1 MTTSAQT
8 VVTLEMTGSRCPLPL
23 LGAKRLLDDLPD
35 GQTMVL
41 ISDCPGTADDLCAWS
56 SFTPYEV
63 FHSERLNGRR
73 TAYSI
78 RRRNGL
84 NGSHGNVVLDMRGAA
99 CPGPILEAH
108 RVLLGMQPGEVLVL
122 LSNCPGSPAD
132 VAAWTDN
139 TSVKLLDRF
148 ESTPGDYEFY
158 LRRL

>member
-1 MTTSAQT
+1 MTASTKN
-8 VVTLEMTGSRCPLPL
+8 VVTLEMTGARCPLPL
-23 LGAKRLLDDLPD
+23 LAAKRLLDDLPD

-41 ISDCPGTADDLCAWS
+41 ISDCPGTADDLRSWA
-56 SFTPYEV
+56 SFTGYEV
-63 FHSERLNGRR
+63 FHTERLNGRR

-78 RRRNGL
+78 RRRNALLGTR
-84 NGSHGNVVLDMRGAA
+84 GNVVLDMRGAA

-122 LSNCPGSPAD
+122 LSNCPGSPSD

-139 TSVKLLDRF
+139 ASVKLLDRF
-148 ESTPGDYEFY
+148 ETAPGDYEFY

>member
-1 MTTSAQT
+1 MTGSGHG
-8 VVTLEMTGSRCPLPL
+8 VVTLEMSGSRCPLPL

-41 ISDCPGTADDLCAWS
+41 ISDCPGTADDLHSWA
-56 SFTPYEV
+56 SFTGYEV
-63 FHSERLNGRR
+63 FHTERLNGRR

-78 RRRNGL
+78 RRRDCVAG
-84 NGSHGNVVLDMRGAA
+84 GSCTVVLDMRGAS

-122 LSNCPGSPAD
+122 LSNCPGSPSD

-139 TSVKLLDRF
+139 TSVTLLDRF
-148 ESTPGDYEFY
+148 ETAPGDHEFY

>member
-1 MTTSAQT
+1 MTTSAPS
-8 VVTLEMTGSRCPLPL
+8 VVTLEMTGARCPLPL
-23 LGAKRLLDDLPD
+23 LAAKRLLDDLPD

-41 ISDCPGTADDLCAWS
+41 ISDCPGTADDLRSWA
-56 SFTPYEV
+56 SFTGYEV
-63 FHSERLNGRR
+63 FHTEPLNGRR

-78 RRRNGL
+78 RRRNALLGT
-84 NGSHGNVVLDMRGAA
+84 HGNVVLDMRGAA

-122 LSNCPGSPAD
+122 LSNCPGSPSD

-139 TSVKLLDRF
+139 TSVRLLDRF
-148 ESTPGDYEFY
+148 ETAPGDYEFY

>member
-1 MTTSAQT
+1 MTDSGQG

-35 GQTMVL
+35 GQAMVL
-41 ISDCPGTADDLCAWS
+41 ISDCPGTADDLRSWA
-56 SFTPYEV
+56 SFTGYEV
-63 FHSERLNGRR
+63 FHTEHLNGRR

-78 RRRNGL
+78 RRRDCISGNG
-84 NGSHGNVVLDMRGAA
+84 GNVVLDMRGAA

-108 RVLLGMQPGEVLVL
+108 RVLLGMQPGEMLVL
-122 LSNCPGSPAD
+122 LSNCPGSPSD

-139 TSVKLLDRF
+139 TSVTLLDRF
-148 ESTPGDYEFY
+148 ETAPGDYEFY

>member
-1 MTTSAQT
+1 MS
-8 VVTLEMTGSRCPLPL
+8 GSRCPLPL

-41 ISDCPGTADDLCAWS
+41 ISDCPGTADDLQSWA
-56 SFTPYEV
+56 SFTGYEV
-63 FHSERLNGRR
+63 FHTERLAGRR

-78 RRRNGL
+78 RRRDCTPA
-84 NGSHGNVVLDMRGAA
+84 SSGNVVLDMRGAA

-122 LSNCPGSPAD
+122 LSNCPGSPSD

-139 TSVKLLDRF
+139 TAVTLLDHF
-148 ESTPGDYEFY
+148 ETAPGDYEFY

>member
-1 MTTSAQT
+1 MTNLAHG
-8 VVTLEMTGSRCPLPL
+8 VVTLEMSGSRCPLPL

-41 ISDCPGTADDLCAWS
+41 ISDCPGTADDLQSWA
-56 SFTPYEV
+56 SFTGYEIV
-63 FHSERLNGRR
+63 HTERLNGRR

-78 RRRNGL
+78 RRRDGV
-84 NGSHGNVVLDMRGAA
+84 GAGNVVLDMRGAA

-122 LSNCPGSPAD
+122 LTNCPGSPSD

-139 TSVKLLDRF
+139 TSVKLVDRF
-148 ESTPGDYEFY
+148 ETAPGDYEFY

>member
-1 MTTSAQT
+1 MTNLAHD
-8 VVTLEMTGSRCPLPL
+8 VVTLEMSGSRCPLPL

-41 ISDCPGTADDLCAWS
+41 ISDCPGTADDLQSWA
-56 SFTPYEV
+56 SFTDYEI
-63 FHSERLNGRR
+63 FHTERLNGRR

-78 RRRNGL
+78 RRRDGV
-84 NGSHGNVVLDMRGAA
+84 GGGNVVLDMRGAA

-122 LSNCPGSPAD
+122 LTNCPGSPSD

-139 TSVKLLDRF
+139 TSVKLVDCF
-148 ESTPGDYEFY
+148 ETAPGDYEFY

>member
-1 MTTSAQT
+1 MTDSGQG

-35 GQTMVL
+35 GQAMVL
-41 ISDCPGTADDLCAWS
+41 ISDCPGTADDLRSWA
-56 SFTPYEV
+56 SFTGYEV
-63 FHSERLNGRR
+63 FHTEHLNGRR

-78 RRRNGL
+78 RRRDCVAGNG
-84 NGSHGNVVLDMRGAA
+84 GNVVLDMRGAA

-108 RVLLGMQPGEVLVL
+108 RVLLGMQPGEMLVL

-139 TSVKLLDRF
+139 TSVTLLDRF
-148 ESTPGDYEFY
+148 ETAPGDYEFY